1 MKWLIFLNRKCFL
14 FEKGNALILSKI
26 NYNID
31 FHQINKHLIK
41 TRKVQ
46 EERGIATEELSSLIR
61 KFYTMKNMRNIHLH
75 ESLPEVFLEEYRN
88 NSMCIKTHNHS
99 RFWSV
104 NVLCD
109 SRLYRCILLFFLFF
123 DEFPDDANA
132 QTNPIHSSQR

>member
-1 MKWLIFLNRKCFL
+1 M

-31 FHQINKHLIK
+31 FHQINKHSIK
-41 TRKVQ
+41 TKKVQ

-61 KFYTMKNMRNIHLH
+61 KFYTMKNMRNTHLH
-75 ESLPEVFLEEYRN
+75 ETLSEAFLEEYRN

-123 DEFPDDANA
+123 DEFPDDTNA
-132 QTNPIHSSQR
+132 QTSLIHSSRR

>member
-1 MKWLIFLNRKCFL
+1 M
-14 FEKGNALILSKI
+14 ILTFIK
-26 NYNID
+26 
-31 FHQINKHLIK
+31 INKHSIK
-41 TRKVQ
+41 TKKVQ
-46 EERGIATEELSSLIR
+46 EERGIAIEELSSLIR

-88 NSMCIKTHNHS
+88 NSICIKNRSHS

-104 NVLCD
+104 NALCD

-132 QTNPIHSSQR
+132 QTSPIHSSRR

>member
-1 MKWLIFLNRKCFL
+1 MVDFFKPKNIL
-14 FEKGNALILSKI
+14 FEKGNALILSNI
-26 NYNID
+26 NYDID
-31 FHQINKHLIK
+31 FHKINKHSIK
-41 TRKVQ
+41 TKKVQ

-88 NSMCIKTHNHS
+88 NSACIKTYNHS

-104 NVLCD
+104 NALCD

-123 DEFPDDANA
+123 DVFPDDANA
-132 QTNPIHSSQR
+132 QTSPIHSSQR

>member
-1 MKWLIFLNRKCFL
+1 M
-14 FEKGNALILSKI
+14 ILTFIK
-26 NYNID
+26 
-31 FHQINKHLIK
+31 INKHSIK
-41 TRKVQ
+41 TKKVQ
-46 EERGIATEELSSLIR
+46 EERGIAIEELSSLIR

-88 NSMCIKTHNHS
+88 NSMCIKTHSHS

-123 DEFPDDANA
+123 DEFPDDTNA
-132 QTNPIHSSQR
+132 QTSLIHSSRR

>member
-1 MKWLIFLNRKCFL
+1 MVDFFKPKNIL

-26 NYNID
+26 NYDID
-31 FHQINKHLIK
+31 FHQINKHSIK
-41 TRKVQ
+41 TKKVQ

-75 ESLPEVFLEEYRN
+75 ETLSEVFLEEYRN
-88 NSMCIKTHNHS
+88 NSVCIKNRSHS

-123 DEFPDDANA
+123 GEFPDDANA
-132 QTNPIHSSQR
+132 QTSPIHSSQR

>member
-1 MKWLIFLNRKCFL
+1 MISLNRKIFCL
-14 FEKGNALILSKI
+14 KKGMPWFYLKSTMILTFIK
-26 NYNID
+26 
-31 FHQINKHLIK
+31 INKHSNK
-41 TRKVQ
+41 TKKVQ
-46 EERGIATEELSSLIR
+46 EEHETAIEELSSLIR

-75 ESLPEVFLEEYRN
+75 ETLSEVFLEEYRN
-88 NSMCIKTHNHS
+88 NSMYIKTHIHS

-132 QTNPIHSSQR
+132 QTSPIHSSQR

>member
-1 MKWLIFLNRKCFL
+1 M

-26 NYNID
+26 NYDID
-31 FHQINKHLIK
+31 FHQINKHSIK
-41 TRKVQ
+41 TKKVQ

-75 ESLPEVFLEEYRN
+75 EILSVVFLKEYRN
-88 NSMCIKTHNHS
+88 NSMCIKTHSHS

-104 NVLCD
+104 NALCG

-123 DEFPDDANA
+123 DVFPDDVTA
-132 QTNPIHSSQR
+132 QISPIHSSRR

>member
-1 MKWLIFLNRKCFL
+1 MVDFFKPKNIL

-31 FHQINKHLIK
+31 FHQINKHSIK
-41 TRKVQ
+41 TKKVQ
-46 EERGIATEELSSLIR
+46 EERGIATEEFSSLIR

-75 ESLPEVFLEEYRN
+75 ESLSEVFLEEYRN
-88 NSMCIKTHNHS
+88 NSMYIKTRNHS

-104 NVLCD
+104 NALCD

-123 DEFPDDANA
+123 DEFPDDTNA
-132 QTNPIHSSQR
+132 QTSLIHSSRR

>member
-1 MKWLIFLNRKCFL
+1 M
-14 FEKGNALILSKI
+14 ILTFIK
-26 NYNID
+26 
-31 FHQINKHLIK
+31 INKHSIK
-41 TRKVQ
+41 TKKIQ

-75 ESLPEVFLEEYRN
+75 ESLSEVFLEEYRN
-88 NSMCIKTHNHS
+88 NSMCIKTHSHS

-104 NVLCD
+104 NELYD

-132 QTNPIHSSQR
+132 QTSLIHSSRR